1 MIIDGKQIA
10 ENIKENVRKEVAAL
24 NEKGIFP
31 SLSVIVVGNDPASE
45 VYVRNKARACEKVGI
60 ISNTYKLPEN
70 ATTEDVVEL
79 VKALNDDEK
88 VHGILV
94 QLPLPKGI
102 DEERVI
108 SAVSSEKD
116 VDGFSVSS
124 SGSLYL
130 GKEHGF
136 TPCTAAGIIDLIKS
150 TGIDISGKNAVVIG
164 RSDIVGK
171 PVAILL
177 LRENATVTIC
187 HSRTKNI
194 SEYTKNADVLIA
206 AVGKKHF
213 VTCDMVK
220 DGAVVIDVG
229 INREDGKLYG
239 DVDYENVS
247 KKASH
252 ITPVPGGVGPMTIA
266 KLLENTVKA
275 AKER

>member
-45 VYVRNKARACEKVGI
+45 VYVRNKSRASEKVGI
-60 ISNTYKLPEN
+60 VSNTYKLPEN
-70 ATTEDVVEL
+70 STTEDVIEL
-79 VKALNDDEK
+79 VNALNDDEK

-108 SAVSSEKD
+108 SAVSPKKD
-116 VDGFSVSS
+116 VDGFSVLS

-130 GKEHGF
+130 GKEEGF
-136 TPCTAAGIIDLIKS
+136 TPCTAAGVIDLIKS
-150 TGIDISGKNAVVIG
+150 TGIEICGKNAVVIG

-171 PVAILL
+171 PVSILL

-187 HSRTKNI
+187 HSKTKNI
-194 SEYTKNADVLIA
+194 AEYSKNADILVA
-206 AVGKKHF
+206 AVGRKHF
-213 VTCDMVK
+213 VTADMVK
-220 DGAVVIDVG
+220 EGAVVIDVG
-229 INREDGKLYG
+229 INRVDGKLYG
-239 DVDYENVS
+239 DVDFEGVFE
-247 KKASH
+247 KASY

>member
-130 GKEHGF
+130 GKEYGF

-177 LRENATVTIC
+177 LRENATVTVC

-194 SEYTKNADVLIA
+194 SEYTKNADILIA
-206 AVGKKHF
+206 AVGRKHF

>member
-130 GKEHGF
+130 GKEYGF

-150 TGIDISGKNAVVIG
+150 TGIDINGKNAVVIG

-194 SEYTKNADVLIA
+194 AEYTKNADILIA

>member
-10 ENIKENVRKEVAAL
+10 DNIKENVRKEVAAL
-24 NEKGIFP
+24 NEQGVFP

-45 VYVRNKARACEKVGI
+45 VYVRNKARACEKAGI
-60 ISNTYKLPEN
+60 VSNTYKLPEDSS
-70 ATTEDVVEL
+70 TDDVVEL
-79 VKALNDDEK
+79 VESLNEDKK

-108 SAVSSEKD
+108 AAVSPEKD
-116 VDGFSVSS
+116 VDGFSVAS

-130 GKEHGF
+130 GKKAGF
-136 TPCTAAGIIDLIKS
+136 MPCTAAGVIDLIKS
-150 TGIDISGKNAVVIG
+150 TGVDISGKNAVVLG

-177 LRENATVTIC
+177 MRENATVTVC
-187 HSRTKNI
+187 HSRTQDI
-194 SEYTKNADVLIA
+194 AEHTRRADIIVA
-206 AVGKKHF
+206 AVGRKHF
-213 VTCDMVK
+213 VTEDMVK
-220 DGAVVIDVG
+220 DGAIVIDVG
-229 INREDGKLYG
+229 INRVDGKLYG
-239 DVDYENVS
+239 DVDYESVS
-247 KKASH
+247 KKASY

>member
-130 GKEHGF
+130 GKEYGF

-194 SEYTKNADVLIA
+194 SEYTKNADILIA
-206 AVGKKHF
+206 AVGRKHF

>member
-1 MIIDGKQIA
+1 MIIDGKAIA

-24 NEKGIFP
+24 QRSGVNP

-70 ATTEDVVEL
+70 ASTKDVVEL
-79 VKALNDDEK
+79 VEALNADEK

-102 DEERVI
+102 DEEKVI
-108 SAVSSEKD
+108 SSVSPEKD
-116 VDGFSVSS
+116 VDGFSVFS

-130 GKEHGF
+130 NKKSGF
-136 TPCTAAGIIDLIKS
+136 LPCTAAGVIDLIKS
-150 TGIDISGKNAVVIG
+150 TGVNICGKNAVVIG

-171 PVAILL
+171 PVAMLL
-177 LRENATVTIC
+177 LRENATVTVC
-187 HSRTKNI
+187 HSKTKNI
-194 SEYTKNADVLIA
+194 SDFTKNADILVA
-206 AVGKKHF
+206 AVGRKHF
-213 VTCDMVK
+213 VTADMVK
-220 DGAVVIDVG
+220 EGAIVIDVG
-229 INREDGKLYG
+229 INRVDGKLYG
-239 DVDYENVS
+239 DVDFDNVS
-247 KKASH
+247 KKAAY

-266 KLLENTVKA
+266 KLLENTVLA

>member
-10 ENIKENVRKEVAAL
+10 DNIKDNVRKEVAAL
-24 NEKGIFP
+24 NEQGVFP

-45 VYVRNKARACEKVGI
+45 VYVRNKARACEKAGI
-60 ISNTYKLPEN
+60 VSNTYKLPEDS
-70 ATTEDVVEL
+70 TTDDVVEL
-79 VKALNDDEK
+79 VEALNDDDK

-108 SAVSSEKD
+108 AAVSPEKD
-116 VDGFSVSS
+116 VDGFSVAS

-130 GKEHGF
+130 GKKAGF
-136 TPCTAAGIIDLIKS
+136 TPCTAAGVIDLIKS
-150 TGIDISGKNAVVIG
+150 TGVDISGKNAVVIG

-171 PVAILL
+171 PVAMLL
-177 LRENATVTIC
+177 MRENATVTVC
-187 HSRTKNI
+187 HSRTKDI
-194 SEYTKNADVLIA
+194 AEHTRRADIIVA
-206 AVGKKHF
+206 AVGRKHF
-213 VTCDMVK
+213 VTDDMVK
-220 DGAVVIDVG
+220 DGAIVIDVG
-229 INREDGKLYG
+229 INRVDGKLYG

-247 KKASH
+247 KKASY